1 MKRSITIGAIIASS
15 LGAAAFAHSGAT
27 GVVLERMNGM
37 SAMKKVMG
45 ELAPMMRG
53 EVPYDVAAAQKG
65 AATIMAHAGGGMVKL
80 FPEEAIPA
88 TSYAMPALWE
98 RWDDFSDLA
107 DLLESQAFGL
117 AMAIPNGLT
126 APQPPS
132 PPHDMEAMNN
142 MSDMVGMTDAVAQP
156 SQDLTVAQ
164 LMGVEPTANAHTS
177 ATVLLEERES
187 SSLDYNMMAAPAAFE
202 RVSQTCAA
210 CHSQFRR
217 GS

>member
-1 MKRSITIGAIIASS
+1 MKRSITIGAIIAST

-45 ELAPMMRG
+45 DLAPMMRG
-53 EVPYDVAAAQKG
+53 EAPYDVAAAQKG
-65 AATIMAHAGGGMVKL
+65 AATIMAHAGGDMIKL
-80 FPEEAIPA
+80 FPEEAVPA
-88 TSYAMPALWE
+88 TSYAVPALWE

-117 AMAIPNGLT
+117 AMAVPNGLT
-126 APQPPS
+126 APRPAS
-132 PPHDMEAMNN
+132 PLHDMEAMNS
-142 MSDMVGMTDAVAQP
+142 MSGMTDTVALP
-156 SQDLTVAQ
+156 SQELTVAQ
-164 LMGVEPTANAHTS
+164 LMGVEPTADARTS
-177 ATVLLEERES
+177 ATVWPEERDS
-187 SSLDYNMMAAPAAFE
+187 GVLDYTTMAAPSAFE

>member
-15 LGAAAFAHSGAT
+15 LGAAAFAHNGAT

-53 EVPYDVAAAQKG
+53 EAPYDVAAAQKG
-65 AATIMAHAGGGMVKL
+65 AAKIMAHAGGNMVKL
-80 FPEEAIPA
+80 FPEETIPA
-88 TSYAMPALWE
+88 TSYAVPALWE

-107 DLLESQAFGL
+107 DLLASQAFGL
-117 AMAIPNGLT
+117 AMAVPNGLT
-126 APQPPS
+126 APRPASPLHDMGTMDGMADTEAPPS
-132 PPHDMEAMNN
+132 QE
-142 MSDMVGMTDAVAQP
+142 
-156 SQDLTVAQ
+156 LTVAQ
-164 LMGVEPTANAHTS
+164 LMGVEPTADARAS
-177 ATVLLEERES
+177 ATVLPEERDNGV
-187 SSLDYNMMAAPAAFE
+187 LDYATMPAPAAFE
-202 RVSQTCAA
+202 MVSQTCAA